1 MTDGRKT
8 KTEILAEL
16 QQLRQRMADLEAAA
30 SGTPDGAPAIDVLTK
45 YQLLAAVAR
54 DVILFV
60 RARDGR
66 ILEANHAAEET
77 YGYSRAELLGLT
89 IHDLRAPSTQSSI
102 AAQMN
107 QADLQGV
114 TFETRHRRR
123 DGHEFPVE
131 VNSGGITLGSERIL
145 LQHRARH
152 HRTQAG
158 RIHKATLEALRQS
171 EDAFQVLLQR
181 AGGLSLT
188 RVDGAFF
195 EVNERFTELFES
207 AGRTIGHTAP
217 GTGCIPSP
225 EERAELKAKG
235 ARSCAIMATLRA
247 ARACCARRCSRS

>member
-1 MTDGRKT
+1 
-8 KTEILAEL
+8 L

-30 SGTPDGAPAIDVLTK
+30 SGTPAGAPAIDVLTK

-145 LQHRARH
+145 LSIVRDITERKRAEA
-152 HRTQAG
+152 Q
-158 RIHKATLEALRQS
+158 KEATLEALRQS
-171 EDAFQVLLQR
+171 E
-181 AGGLSLT
+181 
-188 RVDGAFF
+188 
-195 EVNERFTELFES
+195 ERFSKSFFNAQALS
-207 AGRTIGHTAP
+207 
-217 GTGCIPSP
+217 
-225 EERAELKAKG
+225 
-235 ARSCAIMATLRA
+235 
-247 ARACCARRCSRS
+247 